1 MSSSSSTVAS
11 LQAKLGEIQKE
22 RQILEKKLSHARGG
36 SGGSG
41 GGWGRSNRQVI
52 LDEAGAG
59 GGGGGGGSRRGGASD
74 GTMYPRHGRPTSP
87 RRDGGLLSRVGE
99 KRGRLASAVSVPGG
113 EEKGEIEEGEVP
125 DQEGGRARKTLRRD
139 GENGGRGGRGRGPA
153 VATVVV
159 DPARQAAL
167 KAMRD
172 EAYEAAE
179 LRAEERGEMK
189 NIYQKEEVK
198 KRDRRMFGVLMGHLG
213 AAQARLKK
221 DGEGSGILRK
231 QRGVM
236 EVVVGKDREEAER
249 RKVKEEEEREKRR
262 RGEERRREWLA
273 VRQKKVEGELDCAR
287 YREYWGAFKGFILTR
302 VEPKLFWLP
311 ARMNEAMTEKLEESR
326 REGEEK
332 VRRREEERAEE
343 GRKAELAFTEKWGP
357 AGREEEEEDGGGGKE
372 REDAT
377 VLSAGVEDESS
388 SVGNGD
394 GNGDGGAGEEGEGYG
409 KGEVV
414 VEEKKKG
421 ERGEEE
427 KDEMVDEKRRKE
439 RDEEEGEEEEEGG
452 SPNDAMVRRSGE
464 EEEEEEQ
471 EEKNNDS
478 DEGKKKNEETRERRG
493 RRSSRRE

>member
-1 MSSSSSTVAS
+1 MAS

-22 RQILEKKLSHARGG
+22 RQILEKKLGHARGG

-41 GGWGRSNRQVI
+41 GGGRGNRQVI
-52 LDEAGAG
+52 LDGGG
-59 GGGGGGGSRRGGASD
+59 GGGGGGGSRGGGPSD

-113 EEKGEIEEGEVP
+113 EEEGEVEEGEVP
-125 DQEGGRARKTLRRD
+125 DQEGGRTRKTARRD
-139 GENGGRGGRGRGPA
+139 ESGGRGGRGRGPT

-167 KAMRD
+167 KAMRA

-236 EVVVGKDREEAER
+236 EVVVGKDREEGER
-249 RKVKEEEEREKRR
+249 RKVREEEERERRR

-287 YREYWGAFKGFILTR
+287 YKDYWGGFKGFILTR

-311 ARMNEAMTEKLEESR
+311 ARMNEAMKEKLEESR

-343 GRKAELAFTEKWGP
+343 GRKAEVAFAEKWGE
-357 AGREEEEEDGGGGKE
+357 AGEGGGGRRK
-372 REDAT
+372 
-377 VLSAGVEDESS
+377 
-388 SVGNGD
+388 
-394 GNGDGGAGEEGEGYG
+394 
-409 KGEVV
+409 
-414 VEEKKKG
+414 
-421 ERGEEE
+421 
-427 KDEMVDEKRRKE
+427 EKRRGRLQRCFLLGWTKSRCQWGIWRRAQE
-439 RDEEEGEEEEEGG
+439 R
-452 SPNDAMVRRSGE
+452 
-464 EEEEEEQ
+464 
-471 EEKNNDS
+471 
-478 DEGKKKNEETRERRG
+478 RERVKVRK
-493 RRSSRRE
+493 RW